1 MPTLPP
7 ALRAGLAQVCS
18 VAVITGAGVSRAA
31 GLPTYRGQ
39 GGVYED
45 PAEGDRTIEDL
56 TGSTFRREPG
66 RTWERI
72 LRLARGSAA
81 AQPGPVHRLLAEAA
95 RRLPRLF
102 LLTQNVDGLHGRAGS
117 PDVVEIHGNVLRI
130 RCLACGVR
138 APLPQEALVPGAA
151 RPACPACGGE
161 VRPDVVLFEEALP
174 REPLQRLQAELVERS
189 PDLLLLLG
197 TSALGPSIVAPARHA
212 TARGKLSVEVNPQPT
227 PATEAV
233 RYALRGPAEAWLP
246 ALLEALPGRGA
257 TSPA

>member
-7 ALRAGLAQVCS
+7 ALAEGLAGVRS
-18 VAVITGAGVSRAA
+18 VAVITGAGVSKAA
-31 GLPTYRGQ
+31 GLPTYRGA

-45 PAEGDRTIEDL
+45 AREGDRTIDDL
-56 TGSTFRREPG
+56 TGATFRREPG

-72 LRLARGSAA
+72 LRLARGAAA

-95 RRLPRLF
+95 QRLPRLF
-102 LLTQNVDGLHGRAGS
+102 LLTQNVDGLHARAGS

-130 RCLACGVR
+130 RCLACGAR
-138 APLPQEALVPGAA
+138 APLPAAALPPGAP

-161 VRPDVVLFEEALP
+161 ARPDVVLFGEALP
-174 REPLQRLQAELVERS
+174 REGLLRLQAELVERS

-197 TSALGPSIVAPARHA
+197 TSALFPYIVAPARHA
-212 TARGKLSVEVNPQPT
+212 TARGRLAVEVNPQET

-233 RYALRGPAEAWLP
+233 RYALRGTAEQWLP
-246 ALLEALPGRGA
+246 ALLAALPAARG
-257 TSPA
+257 